1 MIKIKLACIYKISIG
16 EYYYIGKST
25 DGFSRWQGHYTKLKQ
40 GTHHSPELQ
49 SKFNEL
55 GVTSLTFTILEYVS
69 ITDYKKVSQMK
80 GEQLKLQFNRHLLNL
95 EKKWMKL
102 HSINFALNKINRD
115 FS

>member
-1 MIKIKLACIYKISIG
+1 MIKIRLSGIYKITIG
-16 EYYYIGKST
+16 EYYYIGKSLSIY
-25 DGFSRWQGHYTKLKQ
+25 DRWQGHYTKLKQ

-49 SKFNEL
+49 SKYNEL
-55 GVTSLTFTILEYVS
+55 GVTSLTFSILEYVS

-102 HSINFALNKINRD
+102 HSINFALNKNNRD